1 MFQEEIGKQF
11 QMEDDE
17 NIRWLIVYIKL
28 FVTT

>member
-28 FVTT
+28 LVTT